1 MPQIWFI
8 ASQNQELTF
17 TNLTK
22 FLIKNP
28 DKKKIAPLSAV
39 LHIGG
44 PLTFWIFL
52 IAPKQ
57 LTNFTSYQE
66 YPNKHEMSELLTR
79 DFKIQIKS

>member
-28 DKKKIAPLSAV
+28 DKKNWRRYQQ
-39 LHIGG
+39 
-44 PLTFWIFL
+44 F
-52 IAPKQ
+52 
-57 LTNFTSYQE
+57 FTLVD
-66 YPNKHEMSELLTR
+66 H
-79 DFKIQIKS
+79 